1 MNEQMV
7 DSLRFRTIIQN
18 LKHRYGEQEAWR
30 IIGNVIQTEISEE
43 TISSGMT
50 KAHELALRGLR
61 EAEK

>member
-30 IIGNVIQTEISEE
+30 IIGNVIQSEIKQE
-43 TISSGMT
+43 TIESV
-50 KAHELALRGLR
+50 KFV
-61 EAEK
+61 EKMVK